1 MDISECQVEALADP
15 PKVQYVRATG
25 KNRPETLIIKTLST
39 KTLSTKTLGVLVI
52 GFPRRF
58 DSVSLMCKANRQ
70 CAAAEERGEPP
81 LPRSMTSPATRTR
94 CSF

>member
-39 KTLSTKTLGVLVI
+39 KTLGVLVI
-52 GFPRRF
+52 GFPDALILFLLCAGPTANARRPRNA
-58 DSVSLMCKANRQ
+58 VNR
-70 CAAAEERGEPP
+70 
-81 LPRSMTSPATRTR
+81 R
-94 CSF
+94 CLVQ